1 MANEGK
7 FMKWIL
13 ALVLVVIPCASWGQ
27 QLSQRITNQ
36 DVIDMVA
43 LGLSD
48 NVIIQ
53 KLRTIESPQF
63 DTSVQGLR
71 KLKSG
76 KVSDAVIQVMINPH
90 AGIAVAPA
98 ITAPSPSSPQ
108 SGLPEE
114 IGVYYMRNGE
124 PVQLDPEIVGWQTGG
139 VIKRGLTL
147 GFDHGHINGKI
158 MTPHSPLQL
167 SCPTQFLIKTAEG
180 TSVTEYQLLRLYG
193 KGNRREFR
201 ALTGGVIHV
210 KGGAERT
217 AISFRPEKV
226 GTRVWR
232 IRLSGLER
240 GEYGFLPHG
249 VAASSIA
256 AAGKVYSFGI
266 TGEDLGQS
274 SGVDSPAL
282 DLQPQKAGLMS
293 PSGQS
298 VSASQTLFTS
308 GGLRAGVLG
317 VSGANWTEGRMSGV
331 EIVEVVPGSPAA
343 IAGLH
348 VRDVITDINGR
359 HIGSAN
365 DLAAVL
371 AQNEPG
377 SKITLGYIL
386 KTNLGWMPKETLIIV
401 ADK

>member
-1 MANEGK
+1 MRRPP
-7 FMKWIL
+7 WIL
-13 ALVLVVIPCASWGQ
+13 VLGAALLTSPFFTAQ
-27 QLSQRITNQ
+27 QLSQRLTSQ

-48 NVIIQ
+48 DVIIQ

-90 AGIAVAPA
+90 AGITATPA
-98 ITAPSPSSPQ
+98 ITTPIPSSPQ

-114 IGVYYMRNGE
+114 VGVYYMRTGKL
-124 PVQLDPEIVGWQTGG
+124 VQLDPEIVGWQTGG
-139 VIKRGLTL
+139 VMKRIATL
-147 GFDHGHINGKI
+147 GLDHGHVNGKI
-158 MTPHSPLQL
+158 MTDHSPVQL
-167 SCPTQFLIKTAEG
+167 SCPVEFLIKTPEG

-201 ALTGGVIHV
+201 ALTGGVIHA

-217 AISFRPEKV
+217 VISFRREKIS
-226 GTRVWR
+226 TRVWR
-232 IRLSGLER
+232 IRLSGLEQ
-240 GEYGFLPHG
+240 GEYGFLPPG

-256 AAGKVYSFGI
+256 ASGKLYAFGI
-266 TGEDLGQS
+266 TGEDRGQS
-274 SGVDSPAL
+274 SPEVATPSFDP
-282 DLQPQKAGLMS
+282 QPQKAAEL
-293 PSGQS
+293 
-298 VSASQTLFTS
+298 VSLSTQNVS
-308 GGLRAGVLG
+308 SRAGVLG
-317 VSGANWTEGRMSGV
+317 VSGANWTEGGVTGV
-331 EIVEVVPGSPAA
+331 EIVDVASGSPAA

-359 HIGSAN
+359 HIGSTN

-386 KTNLGWMPKETLIIV
+386 KTNLGWMGKETLIIV